1 VDPGDRGRDRNPE
14 TESNGEGEDRSDD
27 MTLAFSLSAAERL
40 ADPGAAF
47 ADARGWTR
55 YLGIV
60 SQAPRADERFARER
74 DLPQDFFTGTRGR
87 PESLALIREQY
98 PTDRHVFVGTGE
110 SDRRVAD
117 STGWE
122 YRAIEEAAGKAGWEL
137 DATRE
142 GGFLRGLLDRFR
154 KG

>member
-1 VDPGDRGRDRNPE
+1 MSGEPAAPGGDSTDPRGDG
-14 TESNGEGEDRSDD
+14 SDD

-47 ADARGWTR
+47 ADAEEWTR
-55 YLGIV
+55 YRGIV
-60 SQAPRADERFARER
+60 SQAPRAADRFARER

-98 PTDRHVFVGTGE
+98 ATGRHVFVGTGE

-122 YRAIEEAAGKAGWEL
+122 YRSIEEAAERAGWEL
-137 DATRE
+137 EDPGS
-142 GGFLRGLLDRFR
+142 GGFLQGILDRFR